1 MQSTPAQRVVCAGVA
16 GALGAAILTGA
27 VQIPAQAAVTGP
39 VDLLTQANITIDGA
53 AADEWSGSSVA
64 GAGDVNGDRKADVII
79 GAPSADNNSRNYSG
93 SSYVVYGSATPS
105 NVDLNSLGAAG
116 FRIDGAAKND
126 RSGTSVAGA
135 GDINGDTFDD
145 VIIGAPGADPN
156 GSTSGSSYVVYG
168 SATPSNVDLNTLGA
182 AGFRIDGAAASDNS
196 GYSVAGAGDIN
207 GDGGDDVIIGAPD
220 ADNNSRNT
228 SGSSYVV
235 YGSATPTNVDL
246 NTLGAAGFRIDGAA
260 AGDYSG
266 GSVAGAGDVNGDGK
280 DDVIIGAPYADN
292 NSRTDSGSSYVV
304 YGSATPT
311 NVDLNTL
318 GAAGFRIDGAAAGD
332 YSGRSVAGAG
342 DINGDGKDDVIIGAP
357 YADNN
362 SRTDSGSSYVVYG
375 SATPGNVDLSVL
387 GAAGF
392 RIDGAATNDYSGG
405 SVAGAGDVN
414 GDGKDDVIIGAPYAD
429 NNSRTDSG
437 SSYVVYGSATPTNVD
452 LSALGA
458 AGFRIDGAAAYDRS
472 GRSVAGAGD
481 VNGDG
486 GDDVIIGAPGADNN
500 SRTDS
505 GSSYVVYGSATP
517 TNVDL
522 NTLGAAGFRI
532 DGAAA
537 YDYSGRSVAGAGDV
551 NGDGGDDVIIGAP
564 DADNNSR
571 SNSGSSYVVYG
582 SATTTPGPLTFTSG
596 DFGSTPVG
604 VASPLEV
611 TVTNTGDGDATPS
624 AITPTGYGV
633 TVTGGTCAA
642 ATPIPA
648 AGTCTVGLSWT
659 PTGAGSLTS
668 ADLSVAYPGGAA
680 ASNTVAL
687 TGTATTTPVPPVNK
701 LPQTQKAI
709 GTKMPVSGRKVV
721 NRKNARTE
729 QGQAMTATVTRVKSN
744 GITTRGDIA
753 CYKVRKGPKRKL
765 VIKTTGQCAK
775 VKIWVTYTA
784 PGNATYKKYT
794 NTIKFKARR

>member
-196 GYSVAGAGDIN
+196 GYSVAGAGDI
-207 GDGGDDVIIGAPD
+207 
-220 ADNNSRNT
+220 
-228 SGSSYVV
+228 
-235 YGSATPTNVDL
+235 
-246 NTLGAAGFRIDGAA
+246 
-260 AGDYSG
+260 
-266 GSVAGAGDVNGDGK
+266 
-280 DDVIIGAPYADN
+280 
-292 NSRTDSGSSYVV
+292 
-304 YGSATPT
+304 
-311 NVDLNTL
+311 
-318 GAAGFRIDGAAAGD
+318 
-332 YSGRSVAGAG
+332 
-342 DINGDGKDDVIIGAP
+342 
-357 YADNN
+357 
-362 SRTDSGSSYVVYG
+362 
-375 SATPGNVDLSVL
+375 
-387 GAAGF
+387 
-392 RIDGAATNDYSGG
+392 
-405 SVAGAGDVN
+405 
-414 GDGKDDVIIGAPYAD
+414 
-429 NNSRTDSG
+429 
-437 SSYVVYGSATPTNVD
+437 
-452 LSALGA
+452 
-458 AGFRIDGAAAYDRS
+458 
-472 GRSVAGAGD
+472 
-481 VNGDG
+481 
-486 GDDVIIGAPGADNN
+486 
-500 SRTDS
+500 
-505 GSSYVVYGSATP
+505 
-517 TNVDL
+517 
-522 NTLGAAGFRI
+522 
-532 DGAAA
+532 
-537 YDYSGRSVAGAGDV
+537 

>member
-266 GSVAGAGDVNGDGK
+266 
-280 DDVIIGAPYADN
+280 
-292 NSRTDSGSSYVV
+292 
-304 YGSATPT
+304 
-311 NVDLNTL
+311 
-318 GAAGFRIDGAAAGD
+318 
-332 YSGRSVAGAG
+332 RSVAGAG

-362 SRTDSGSSYVVYG
+362 SRNYSGSSYVVYG